1 MKIRLFAV
9 YFLLV
14 FSLSLGFGSCSEDPN
29 AVLINFIHYCLSG
42 MWAPGDMGSSNIFTI
57 AVGNNGVILKSDGT
71 DTIHFFHCPSVTT
84 QNLNGLRIQPTT
96 YQPLVIAVG
105 NNGTITRSSDI
116 GETWI
121 SSSPITSANLYG
133 VDLNNS
139 YSYAVGDNGTIL
151 FGQNGGANWML
162 VTSGTTRNLK
172 AVSISGIG
180 GGVLVAVGEKG
191 TILRT
196 TDSGLN
202 WSNVSLSDTT
212 VNFYSITQRT
222 RQNFYITN
230 YLIAGSQGKIYKST
244 DNGVTW
250 ILKNSGTTNTL
261 RSIFFSGNDSGAVS
275 GDNGTVRMTTDA
287 GETWFSDP
295 YFNNVT
301 GSITSISLMPRSA
314 RTFTAISN
322 NTKLYVAS
330 EDTNLVIIGI
340 KNISNAIPDKFILE
354 QNFPNPFNPVTS
366 IVFKVKQNSDVN
378 IVIFDV
384 NGREI
389 ETIVNNRFTTGTY
402 SVDWNAANFSSGV
415 YFYQMTAGNFKETR
429 KMILTK

>member
-1 MKIRLFAV
+1 
-9 YFLLV
+9 
-14 FSLSLGFGSCSEDPN
+14 
-29 AVLINFIHYCLSG
+29 
-42 MWAPGDMGSSNIFTI
+42 
-57 AVGNNGVILKSDGT
+57 
-71 DTIHFFHCPSVTT
+71 
-84 QNLNGLRIQPTT
+84 
-96 YQPLVIAVG
+96 
-105 NNGTITRSSDI
+105 
-116 GETWI
+116 
-121 SSSPITSANLYG
+121 
-133 VDLNNS
+133 
-139 YSYAVGDNGTIL
+139 
-151 FGQNGGANWML
+151 
-162 VTSGTTRNLK
+162 
-172 AVSISGIG
+172 
-180 GGVLVAVGEKG
+180 
-191 TILRT
+191 
-196 TDSGLN
+196 
-202 WSNVSLSDTT
+202 
-212 VNFYSITQRT
+212 
-222 RQNFYITN
+222 
-230 YLIAGSQGKIYKST
+230 
-244 DNGVTW
+244 
-250 ILKNSGTTNTL
+250 
-261 RSIFFSGNDSGAVS
+261 
-275 GDNGTVRMTTDA
+275 MTTDA